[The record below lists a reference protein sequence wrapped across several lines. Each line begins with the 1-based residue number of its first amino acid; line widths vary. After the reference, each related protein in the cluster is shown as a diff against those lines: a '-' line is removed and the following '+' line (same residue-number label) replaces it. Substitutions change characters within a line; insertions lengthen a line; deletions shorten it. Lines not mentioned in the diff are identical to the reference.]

1 MDVSVP
7 TAMPDTRPPQRTAG
21 ARKVWLTLLMS
32 LGLLTAAEVALQ
44 LRSQWRTGQSIF
56 TSRLEEPRY
65 VRDPES
71 GLLLLSPNRVVKGSQ
86 VTLRSNAMGLR
97 SPEIP
102 VTRSPG
108 SWRIAVIGAS
118 TVMGAYAADTDQTF
132 PLLLQQRLRE
142 RHPGRLIEVVNAG
155 IVGFTLRDQQRMLE
169 TKVAALQPDLVI
181 VYPGFND
188 FAGYCRAAKTEQAPR
203 FTREPL
209 HRVEAPPWLLSIELV
224 RKNTVFLRTQA
235 TRRTDTRDASALDTE
250 PYRQKLQQLTSTAA
264 ALKMPLVLATNA
276 RAFRPEQPM
285 AEQLRLSETARYYN
299 HCFDLQGLHKL
310 YDVHNDLIREHA
322 AATGLPLVDLAE
334 AIPGG
339 PKYFADASHFSPEG
353 EHFVAEHLAVF
364 LERHRLLPD

>member
-209 HRVEAPPWLLSIELV
+209 HRVEAPPG
-224 RKNTVFLRTQA
+224 
-235 TRRTDTRDASALDTE
+235 
-250 PYRQKLQQLTSTAA
+250 
-264 ALKMPLVLATNA
+264 
-276 RAFRPEQPM
+276 
-285 AEQLRLSETARYYN
+285 
-299 HCFDLQGLHKL
+299 C
-310 YDVHNDLIREHA
+310 
-322 AATGLPLVDLAE
+322 
-334 AIPGG
+334 
-339 PKYFADASHFSPEG
+339 
-353 EHFVAEHLAVF
+353 
-364 LERHRLLPD
+364 